1 MAVNYPTGTNAR
13 IEQQREK
20 AKRRTKK
27 LENHVKNKSLG
38 IKPEHEIQDE
48 IRYMLA
54 LHGHDVFRANVGLM
68 KSEDGKRAMS
78 TGLPAGFPDLFGS
91 RKGDGKMFFIEVK
104 NSKGKRRPKQII
116 FAKER
121 SEWPIIYGVA
131 RSAEEALMIVEQGL
145 NRTADPKHTHDID

>member
-27 LENHVKNKSLG
+27 LEKHVKNQALG

-54 LHGHDVFRANVGLM
+54 LNGHDVFRANVGLL

-104 NSKGKRRPKQII
+104 NDKGKRRPKQII

-145 NRTADPKHTHDID
+145 NRTVDPMDPQDIE

>member
-27 LENHVKNKSLG
+27 LEKHVKNQALG
-38 IKPEHEIQDE
+38 VKPEHEIQDE

-54 LHGHDVFRANVGLM
+54 LNGHDVFRANVGLL

-104 NSKGKRRPKQII
+104 NDKGKRRPKQII

-121 SEWPIIYGVA
+121 SECPIIYGVA

-145 NRTADPKHTHDID
+145 NRTVDPMDPQDIE

>member
-1 MAVNYPTGTNAR
+1 MTVKYPAGSMARYR
-13 IEQQREK
+13 SREK
-20 AKRRTKK
+20 KLKK
-27 LENHVKNKSLG
+27 SVSSHALG

-104 NSKGKRRPKQII
+104 NSKGKRRPKQIM

-145 NRTADPKHTHDID
+145 NRTADPKHPHDID